1 MQSEFMK
8 GFSHRWIKSKLH
20 QIELNLCSAGVRVCV
35 CVCVQVWHDNWF
47 GFDEYLGGQVYIA
60 AKDVRDEPVELPL
73 LGRDEVIRP
82 GRLLVHLTTSHNLA
96 AV

>member
-1 MQSEFMK
+1 VFHHNS
-8 GFSHRWIKSKLH
+8 
-20 QIELNLCSAGVRVCV
+20 
-35 CVCVQVWHDNWF
+35 F

-60 AKDVRDEPVELPL
+60 AKDVLDLPTELPL

-82 GRLLVHLTTSHNLA
+82 GRLLVHITTSHNLA

>member
-1 MQSEFMK
+1 M
-8 GFSHRWIKSKLH
+8 
-20 QIELNLCSAGVRVCV
+20 RVCV
-35 CVCVQVWHDNWF
+35 CVHTCVQVWHHNSY

-60 AKDVRDEPVELPL
+60 ARDVRDEPVELPL

-82 GRLLVHLTTSHNLA
+82 GRLLVNITTSHNLA